1 MVAEGVIQ
9 FAARHVDASLDDEF
23 AGVGAELIGWR
34 NVLFAVG
41 FIGLDP
47 QRYDGVGFGK
57 PRLIGG
63 EMLAQRLGHPVHRHG
78 TAKVRGAKQHE
89 RVGCGHCSRVGVT
102 G

>member
-1 MVAEGVIQ
+1 LRAPLVLFSDDAVSDDVVAEGVIQ

-47 QRYDGVGFGK
+47 QRYDGVGFGNALPVGD
-57 PRLIGG
+57 PRTFADGHRR
-63 EMLAQRLGHPVHRHG
+63 AARVRL
-78 TAKVRGAKQHE
+78 
-89 RVGCGHCSRVGVT
+89 S
-102 G
+102 